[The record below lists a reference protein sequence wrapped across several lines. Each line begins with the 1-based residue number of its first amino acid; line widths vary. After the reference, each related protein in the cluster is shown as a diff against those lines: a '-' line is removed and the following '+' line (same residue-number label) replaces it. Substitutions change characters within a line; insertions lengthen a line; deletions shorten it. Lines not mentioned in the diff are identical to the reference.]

1 MKKILVIGSL
11 NLDMVVN
18 VDHTP
23 TVGETILSDKM
34 EMIPGGKGANQACA
48 AGCLNADVTMLGAVG
63 NDMYADIQMESLS
76 RAGVDV
82 SRMIRRPDT
91 TTGIA
96 LITVNSDGDNC
107 IVVISGAN
115 ATLSCKDI
123 DQNADLLKE
132 ADIIIFQLEIPLDT
146 VCYGAKKAKELGKT
160 VILDPAPVPKEFPD
174 ELFRYVDI
182 IKPNETELHMLTG
195 IDHVEDHLPEASAKL
210 RSQGVKNILVTLGGK
225 GVYLDS
231 EESGILRIPA
241 IPVDAV
247 DTTAAGDSFTAA
259 LAVMLAKGKSLS
271 DAAVFANYV
280 SAIAVTRKGAQ
291 SSIPTLDEVRE
302 YIERFERDKEA
313 VSLAAAESDFSL
325 NLAGV
330 TA

>member
-23 TVGETILSDKM
+23 AVGETILSDKM

-48 AGCLNADVTMLGAVG
+48 AGCLNADITMLGAVG
-63 NDMYADIQMESLS
+63 NDMYADIQMDSLS
-76 RAGVDV
+76 KAGVDI
-82 SRMIRRPDT
+82 SRIIRRQGT

-115 ATLSCKDI
+115 ATLSCSDI
-123 DQNADLLKE
+123 DNNIDLLKE
-132 ADIIIFQLEIPLDT
+132 ADIIIFQLEIPLET
-146 VCYGAKKAKELGKT
+146 VCYGAKTAKELGKT
-160 VILDPAPVPKEFPD
+160 VILDPAPVPKEFPK
-174 ELFRYVDI
+174 ELYRYVDI

-195 IDHVEDHLPEASAKL
+195 IDHVESHLPEACHLL
-210 RSQGVKNILVTLGGK
+210 RSQGVKNILVTLGEK

-231 EESGILRIPA
+231 EEAGVYQIPA
-241 IPVDAV
+241 VPVDAV

-259 LAVMLAKGKSLS
+259 LATMLANGRNLQ

-280 SAIAVTRKGAQ
+280 SAIVVTRKGAQ
-291 SSIPTLDEVRE
+291 SSIPTLEEVQQ
-302 YIERFERDKEA
+302 YIEKLEEK
-313 VSLAAAESDFSL
+313 
-325 NLAGV
+325 AG
-330 TA
+330 